1 MGALL
6 VTNQAAQG
14 FKPGDH
20 ASTFGGN
27 PIVSA
32 AAIAN
37 IETII
42 GKDLVLHAAKMG
54 EYLKKRLLPLVKSHP
69 QLFKEWRGMGLV
81 QGLEMTRKASS
92 LVSQCAKQGLL
103 VGSAFENVLRFLPPL
118 IIKEPDVDQAVE
130 RLKKAIE
137 EELKTTP

>member
-32 AAIAN
+32 ASIAT
-37 IETII
+37 IETILV
-42 GKDLVLHAAKMG
+42 KDLAAHAAKEG
-54 EYLKKRLLPLVKSHP
+54 EYLKLGLMDIQKESPKLFTQVRGKGLLL
-69 QLFKEWRGMGLV
+69 
-81 QGLEMTRKASS
+81 GLEMTRKAAS
-92 LVSQCAKQGLL
+92 LVSHCASQGLL
-103 VGSAFENVLRFLPPL
+103 VGAANENVLRFTPPL
-118 IIKEPDVDQAVE
+118 IITQPDIDQALVKL
-130 RLKKAIE
+130 RKAIT
-137 EELKTTP
+137 EELKTA